1 MSALPPED
9 EKEGWKAY
17 EQARAFENLRRKKIG
32 WVYAAQ
38 GLLGALM
45 AAVMWKARHPFM
57 AVVFLGLAILLPVFT
72 GLRWRFF
79 AFRHAENLSRLAA
92 LEKRYGT
99 DLPWLEVERHLA
111 AVAELREELAQE
123 RMARE

>member
-79 AFRHAENLSRLAA
+79 AFRHAENLSRL
-92 LEKRYGT
+92 
-99 DLPWLEVERHLA
+99 EVERHLA